1 MDNWTTEE
9 TELLQKLYIEDEL
22 ELLQICHIMKKKCKV
37 ITSKLIELDIVKY
50 KNQVRGTGIGII
62 PTSSENKNTTESKID
77 KISTPSKITTVIQI
91 LTGINQVIN
100 EVSNI
105 CESYSKITKQ
115 INKTH
120 PTNPSK

>member
-1 MDNWTTEE
+1 MDNWTSAD
-9 TELLQKLYIEDEL
+9 TELLTKLYIEDEL

-37 ITSKLIELDIVKY
+37 ITSKLIEFGIVKY
-50 KNQVRGTGIGII
+50 KNQVRGTGIIAK
-62 PTSSENKNTTESKID
+62 PSDNKDTSVSKVSEPNKFTS
-77 KISTPSKITTVIQI
+77 VIQI

-105 CESYSKITKQ
+105 CESYSKITKK
-115 INKTH
+115 INQTS

>member
-9 TELLQKLYIEDEL
+9 TELLQKLYIEDKL

-62 PTSSENKNTTESKID
+62 PTSSENKNTTESKI
-77 KISTPSKITTVIQI
+77 SEPSKITTVIQI

-115 INKTH
+115 ISKTH